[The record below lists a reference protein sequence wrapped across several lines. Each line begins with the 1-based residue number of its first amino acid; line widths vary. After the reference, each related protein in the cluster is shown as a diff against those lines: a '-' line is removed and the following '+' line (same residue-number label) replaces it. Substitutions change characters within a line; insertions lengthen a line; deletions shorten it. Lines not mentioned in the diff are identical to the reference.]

1 MPKGVHLKQL
11 FTGVAMAAL
20 VPLSTIAIAGP
31 SESGLRAGGAWAKDF
46 DPGKSFQSAT
56 SALGLEDTKTSGEL
70 GGEGLQQ
77 MLHQLVQGVGQC
89 SEVRQC
95 ASAQGEWWCSMSA
108 LHAYMYCL
116 LFFR

>member
-70 GGEGLQQ
+70 GGEVGLQVKQ
-77 MLHQLVQGVGQC
+77 QQQRNFSQVWNIFRFC
-89 SEVRQC
+89 RQ
-95 ASAQGEWWCSMSA
+95 SQP
-108 LHAYMYCL
+108 
-116 LFFR
+116 